1 MAGIFRPQARSRK
14 FPNDATCRNIGIRH
28 VDPGRNAGWG
38 RTNGEDIMAQTE
50 SRSNGMEK
58 SSLSNLAPTGLAAMG
73 EKRMEEFAKVQAVI
87 FSTLHETH
95 QRWLG
100 RMQSEARLASEFTER
115 MTSARSIPDAMTA
128 CREWTS
134 QRLEMMADEGNHL
147 LAESRKVMETGVR
160 FLSDGSFIMNEQA
173 VVAEAGKDPATGDRQ
188 RLHTHDQNNTGPAIV
203 SSQRAAMHAG
213 SFEESRP
220 DGDAASL

>member
-1 MAGIFRPQARSRK
+1 MAR
-14 FPNDATCRNIGIRH
+14 
-28 VDPGRNAGWG
+28 
-38 RTNGEDIMAQTE
+38 TE
-50 SRSNGMEK
+50 SHSNGIEK
-58 SSLSNLAPTGLAAMG
+58 SSLSKLTPTGLAAMG

-87 FSTLHETH
+87 FSALHEAH

-100 RMQSEARLASEFTER
+100 HMQSEARLASEFTAR
-115 MTSARSIPDAMTA
+115 VTSARSIPDAMSA

-147 LAESRKVMETGVR
+147 LAESRKVVETGAR

-173 VVAEAGKDPATGDRQ
+173 TVAEAGKDPATGDHP
-188 RLHTHDQNNTGPAIV
+188 RLHTLDHNTGPAIV
-203 SSQRAAMHAG
+203 SSQPAAMHAG

-220 DGDAASL
+220 GGDAASL